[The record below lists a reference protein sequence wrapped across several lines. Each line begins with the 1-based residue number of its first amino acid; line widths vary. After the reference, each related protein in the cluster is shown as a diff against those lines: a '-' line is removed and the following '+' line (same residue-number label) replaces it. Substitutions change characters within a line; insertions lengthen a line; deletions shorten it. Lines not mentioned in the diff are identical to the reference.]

1 MLKQGPAR
9 KVTAYFGADAQHRGE
24 PLYLAVLNYLFYHGV
39 SGATVTKGVAGF
51 GSHHRMHTSR
61 ILEMSENLPVKIE
74 FVEDPAKVET
84 ILPKLI
90 EMVSP
95 GLVEVQDT
103 TIISAGP
110 AAEDRGKSVR
120 LPHVAIPG
128 KAKLMRIF
136 IGDSDRWGDKPLCD
150 ALVESLRAN
159 DIAGV
164 TVYRGIAGYGAH
176 RRFHKEKRLS
186 LSRDQ
191 PIVLSI
197 VDEEAKLRAYLPI
210 LEEMVDEGLV
220 VLSDV
225 DVIKYTH
232 RLEQR
237 ADDEAAETSSKG
249 SAT

>member
-1 MLKQGPAR
+1 MLKQGPAK
-9 KVTAYFGADAQHRGE
+9 KVTVFVGEDVQYHTE

-51 GSHHRMHTSR
+51 GSHHRMHTTR
-61 ILEMSENLPVKIE
+61 ILEISENLPIKIE
-74 FVEDPAKVET
+74 FVEQSEKLDT
-84 ILPKLI
+84 ILPKLV

-103 TIISAGP
+103 TVVSMALP
-110 AAEDRGKSVR
+110 SDDRRKKLR
-120 LPHVAIPG
+120 LPHVALSG

-136 IGDSDRWGDKPLCD
+136 IGENDRWGGKSLYD
-150 ALVESLRAN
+150 AIVESLRAN

-164 TVYRGIAGYGAH
+164 TVYKGISGYGAH

-186 LSRDQ
+186 LSHDQ
-191 PIVLSI
+191 PIILSV
-197 VDEEAKLRAYLPI
+197 VDEEAKIRAYLPV
-210 LEEMVDEGLV
+210 LEQMVDEGLV

-232 RLEQR
+232 RLEPL
-237 ADDEAAETSSKG
+237 ADEKE
-249 SAT
+249 SAS